1 MVTRLSTRRLVS
13 ALHALLVLGVMP
25 IVGLVPAART
35 AGSQAPSPPAPSRSA
50 WDFGLQVAMA
60 PASRNGGWFG
70 GQAAGATQTSLT
82 LLATRDLVRVG
93 PLALRWVAQLDPV
106 VRLGDVEAYTAVP
119 GSFGPIYVLSGTTT
133 AWGAVLVPLAIAG
146 EVAPASRVRL
156 AMSTGVGVAAFSR
169 NVPTAAGRQRN
180 FIAQVEASALVR
192 IGRAQ
197 WLEGG
202 LRLRHVSNGYTG
214 WENPGVDSRLVF
226 LGVRIGGR

>member
-1 MVTRLSTRRLVS
+1 MCTRRPVAL
-13 ALHALLVLGVMP
+13 LHALLVQVVSLMV
-25 IVGLVPAART
+25 VLASSARRLEAQTPAST
-35 AGSQAPSPPAPSRSA
+35 APSQSG
-50 WDFGLQVAMA
+50 WEFGLQVATA

-70 GQAAGATQTSLT
+70 GQAAGATQSSLT

-93 PLALRWVAQLDPV
+93 PVALRWVAQLDPL
-106 VRLGDVEAYTAVP
+106 VRLGDVEAYTAIP
-119 GSFGPIYVLSGTTT
+119 GSFGPIYVLGGTTT
-133 AWGAVLVPLAIAG
+133 AWGVVLVPLAIAG

-156 AMSTGVGVAAFSR
+156 NASTGVGVAAFSR

-202 LRLRHVSNGYTG
+202 LRWRHVSNGYTG